1 MEFTQDWAQQKD
13 QQDSLHRFKDEFYFP
28 QHEGKPVIYLTGNS
42 LGLQPKQTQAYI
54 QEELDAW
61 KELGVDGHFEGKR
74 PWMEYHKFFAEKIAK
89 IVGADKK
96 EVVVMNNLTVNLHI
110 LFASF
115 YRPTATRHKII
126 MEGGAFPSDMYAV
139 ESQVKHHGF
148 NPSESIIE
156 VTPRAGENALR
167 DEDIIAAIEEHGAE
181 TALVFFSGVQYF
193 TGQVFDMES
202 ITKAAHKA
210 GAFAGFDLA
219 HAAGNIKLNLHDW
232 NADFAA
238 WCSYKY
244 LNSGPGGVSG
254 IFVHEKHGNNPKT
267 PRFAGWW
274 GYQES
279 TRFQMKKGFIPEPG
293 AAGWQLSNAPV
304 FSMIPHLASLDLF
317 DDAGMDNLVAKQKE
331 ITAYLEFVLAESAP
345 QLKVITPESRGS
357 QLSILTDKNG
367 KHLFDYLTKNGVI
380 TDWREPHLSDMEFGV
395 IRMAPVPMYTSFED
409 IYNLGM
415 ILSKYQAPA

>member
-1 MEFTQDWAQQKD
+1 MEFTQAWAQAKD
-13 QQDSLHRFKDEFYFP
+13 KADQLTHFKNEFYFP
-28 QHEGKPVIYLTGNS
+28 QHNGEPVIYLTGNS
-42 LGLQPKQTQAYI
+42 LGLQPKQTKAYI

-61 KELGVDGHFEGKR
+61 EKMGVDGHFEGKH
-74 PWMEYHKFFAEKIAK
+74 PWMEYHKFFADKISK
-89 IVGADKK
+89 IVGAKK
-96 EVVVMNNLTVNLHI
+96 EEVVVMNNLTVNLHL

-115 YRPTATRHKII
+115 YRPTAKRHKII

-148 NPSESIIE
+148 SPETSIVE
-156 VTPRAGENALR
+156 VTPRAGENYVN
-167 DEDIIAAIEEHGAE
+167 DDDILAAIAEHGEE

-193 TGQVFDMES
+193 TGQVFDMAS
-202 ITKAAHKA
+202 ITKAAHA
-210 GAFAGFDLA
+210 VGAFAGFDLA

-254 IFVHEKHGNNPKT
+254 IYVHERHGNNPET

-274 GYQES
+274 GYKEE

-304 FSMIPHLASLDLF
+304 FSMVPHLASLDLF
-317 DDAGMDNLVAKQKE
+317 EKAGMDNLIAKQKK
-331 ITAYLEFVLAESAP
+331 ITAYLEFLIGKAAP
-345 QLKVITPESRGS
+345 QLKVITPKNRGS
-357 QLSILTDKNG
+357 QLSILTDADG
-367 KHLFDYLTKNGVI
+367 KKLFDYLTANGVI
-380 TDWREPHLSDMEFGV
+380 TDWREPHLSETEFGV

-409 IYNLGM
+409 MWKLGE
-415 ILSKYQAPA
+415 ILRNF

>member
-61 KELGVDGHFEGKR
+61 KELGVDGHFEGNR

>member
-1 MEFTQDWAQQKD
+1 MEFTQAWAQAKD
-13 QQDSLHRFKDEFYFP
+13 KADQLTHFKNEFYFP
-28 QHEGKPVIYLTGNS
+28 QHNGEPVIYLTGNS
-42 LGLQPKQTQAYI
+42 LGLQPKQTKAYI

-61 KELGVDGHFEGKR
+61 EKLGVDGHFEGKR
-74 PWMEYHKFFAEKIAK
+74 PWMEYHKFFADKISK
-89 IVGADKK
+89 IVGAKK
-96 EVVVMNNLTVNLHI
+96 EEVVVMNNLTVNLHL

-115 YRPTATRHKII
+115 YRPTAKRHKII

-148 NPSESIIE
+148 SPETSIVE
-156 VTPRAGENALR
+156 VTPRAGENYVN
-167 DEDIIAAIEEHGAE
+167 DDDILAAIAEHGEE

-193 TGQVFDMES
+193 TGQVFDMAS
-202 ITKAAHKA
+202 ITKAAHA
-210 GAFAGFDLA
+210 VGAFAGFDLA

-254 IFVHEKHGNNPKT
+254 IYVHERHGNNPET

-274 GYQES
+274 GYKEE

-304 FSMIPHLASLDLF
+304 FSMVPHLASLDLF
-317 DDAGMDNLVAKQKE
+317 EKAGMDNLIAKQKK
-331 ITAYLEFVLAESAP
+331 ITAYLEFLIGKAAP
-345 QLKVITPESRGS
+345 QLKVITPKNRGS
-357 QLSILTDKNG
+357 QLSILTDADG
-367 KHLFDYLTKNGVI
+367 KKLFDYLTANGVI
-380 TDWREPHLSDMEFGV
+380 TDWREPHLSETEFGV

-409 IYNLGM
+409 MWKLGE
-415 ILSKYQAPA
+415 ILRNF

>member
-1 MEFTQDWAQQKD
+1 
-13 QQDSLHRFKDEFYFP
+13 
-28 QHEGKPVIYLTGNS
+28 
-42 LGLQPKQTQAYI
+42 
-54 QEELDAW
+54 
-61 KELGVDGHFEGKR
+61 
-74 PWMEYHKFFAEKIAK
+74 
-89 IVGADKK
+89 
-96 EVVVMNNLTVNLHI
+96 
-110 LFASF
+110 
-115 YRPTATRHKII
+115 
-126 MEGGAFPSDMYAV
+126 
-139 ESQVKHHGF
+139 
-148 NPSESIIE
+148 
-156 VTPRAGENALR
+156 
-167 DEDIIAAIEEHGAE
+167 
-181 TALVFFSGVQYF
+181 
-193 TGQVFDMES
+193 MES

>member
-156 VTPRAGENALR
+156 VTPRAAR
-167 DEDIIAAIEEHGAE
+167 
-181 TALVFFSGVQYF
+181 
-193 TGQVFDMES
+193 
-202 ITKAAHKA
+202 K
-210 GAFAGFDLA
+210 
-219 HAAGNIKLNLHDW
+219 
-232 NADFAA
+232 
-238 WCSYKY
+238 
-244 LNSGPGGVSG
+244 
-254 IFVHEKHGNNPKT
+254 
-267 PRFAGWW
+267 R
-274 GYQES
+274 
-279 TRFQMKKGFIPEPG
+279 
-293 AAGWQLSNAPV
+293 
-304 FSMIPHLASLDLF
+304 
-317 DDAGMDNLVAKQKE
+317 
-331 ITAYLEFVLAESAP
+331 
-345 QLKVITPESRGS
+345 
-357 QLSILTDKNG
+357 LT
-367 KHLFDYLTKNGVI
+367 
-380 TDWREPHLSDMEFGV
+380 
-395 IRMAPVPMYTSFED
+395 
-409 IYNLGM
+409 
-415 ILSKYQAPA
+415 

>member
-1 MEFTQDWAQQKD
+1 MKFTQAWAQQKD
-13 QQDSLHRFKDEFYFP
+13 QEDSLHRFKNEFYFP
-28 QHEGKPVIYLTGNS
+28 QHNGKPVIYMTGNS
-42 LGLQPKQTQAYI
+42 LGLQPKKTQAYI

-74 PWMEYHKFFAEKIAK
+74 PWMEYHKFFSEKIAK
-89 IVGADKK
+89 IVGANHK

-139 ESQVKHHGF
+139 ESQVKHHGY

-156 VTPRAGENALR
+156 VTPRQGENALR
-167 DEDIIAAIEEHGAE
+167 HEDIIATIKEHGDE

-193 TGQVFDMES
+193 TGQVFDMAS
-202 ITKAAHKA
+202 ITKAAHEV
-210 GAFAGFDLA
+210 GAIAGFDLA

-254 IFVHEKHGNNPKT
+254 IFVHEKHGNNPET

-317 DDAGMDNLVAKQKE
+317 DEAGMDNLVAKQRE
-331 ITAYLEFVLAESAP
+331 ITAYLEFVIAETAP
-345 QLKVITPESRGS
+345 QLKVITPKSRGS

-367 KHLFDYLTKNGVI
+367 KHLFDYLTQNGVI
-380 TDWREPHLSDMEFGV
+380 TDWREPHLSETEFGV
-395 IRMAPVPMYTSFED
+395 IRMAPVPIYTSYED
-409 IYNLGM
+409 MYNLGV

>member
-61 KELGVDGHFEGKR
+61 KELGVDGHFEGNR

-193 TGQVFDMES
+193 TGQVFDMKS

>member
-279 TRFQMKKGFIPEPG
+279 TRFQMKKG
-293 AAGWQLSNAPV
+293 
-304 FSMIPHLASLDLF
+304 LF
-317 DDAGMDNLVAKQKE
+317 LNQGRQDGN
-331 ITAYLEFVLAESAP
+331 
-345 QLKVITPESRGS
+345 
-357 QLSILTDKNG
+357 
-367 KHLFDYLTKNGVI
+367 
-380 TDWREPHLSDMEFGV
+380 
-395 IRMAPVPMYTSFED
+395 
-409 IYNLGM
+409 
-415 ILSKYQAPA
+415 

>member
-1 MEFTQDWAQQKD
+1 MEFSQEWAQAKD
-13 QQDSLHRFKDEFYFP
+13 ASDSLKAFKEAFYFP
-28 QHEGKPVIYLTGNS
+28 QHHGKPVVYLTGNS
-42 LGLQPKQTQAYI
+42 LGLQAKQTKTYI

-61 KELGVDGHFEGKR
+61 KNLGVDGHFEGKR
-74 PWMEYHKFFAEKIAK
+74 PWMHYHKFFSEKIAK
-89 IVGADKK
+89 IVGAKPQ
-96 EVVVMNNLTVNLHI
+96 EVVVMNNLTVNLHL

-115 YRPTATRHKII
+115 YRPTKERFKII

-148 NPSESIIE
+148 DPKTAIIE
-156 VTPRAGENALR
+156 VTPRAGENHLR
-167 DEDIIAAIEEHGAE
+167 DEDIIATIKEHGSE

-193 TGQVFDMES
+193 TGQVFDMEN
-202 ITKAAHKA
+202 IAKTAHEV

-219 HAAGNIKLNLHDW
+219 HAAGNIKLDLHDW

-254 IFVHEKHGNNPKT
+254 IFVHETHGNNPDT

-274 GYQES
+274 GYKEED
-279 TRFQMKKGFIPEPG
+279 RFQMKKGFVPEPG

-317 DDAGMDNLVAKQKE
+317 EKAGMDNLIAKQKE
-331 ITAYLEFVLAESAP
+331 ITAYLEFVLQETAP
-345 QLKVITPESRGS
+345 QLQIITPKNRGS
-357 QLSILTDKNG
+357 QLSILTNKNG
-367 KHLFDYLTKNGVI
+367 KKLFDYLTANGVI
-380 TDWREPHLSDMEFGV
+380 ADWREPHLSETEFGV
-395 IRMAPVPMYTSFED
+395 IRMAPVPIYTSFED
-409 IYNLGM
+409 IWRLGE
-415 ILSKYQAPA
+415 ILVNYK

>member
-304 FSMIPHLASLDLF
+304 FSMIPHLASLNLF

>member
-1 MEFTQDWAQQKD
+1 MEFTQAWAQAKD
-13 QQDSLHRFKDEFYFP
+13 KADQLAHFKSEFYFP
-28 QHEGKPVIYLTGNS
+28 QHNGESVIYLTGNS
-42 LGLQPKQTQAYI
+42 LGLQPKQTKSYI

-61 KELGVDGHFEGKR
+61 EKLGVDGHFEGKR
-74 PWMEYHKFFAEKIAK
+74 PWMEYHKFFADKISK
-89 IVGADKK
+89 IVGAKK
-96 EVVVMNNLTVNLHI
+96 EEVVVMNNLTVNLHL

-115 YRPTATRHKII
+115 YRPTAKRHKII
-126 MEGGAFPSDMYAV
+126 MEGGAFPSDMYTV

-148 NPSESIIE
+148 DPETSIVE
-156 VTPRAGENALR
+156 VTPRAGENFVN
-167 DEDIIAAIEEHGAE
+167 DDDILAAIEEHGEE

-202 ITKAAHKA
+202 ITKAAHAA

-254 IFVHEKHGNNPKT
+254 IYVHEKHGNNPET

-274 GYQES
+274 GYKEDI
-279 TRFQMKKGFIPEPG
+279 RFQMKKGFIPEPG

-304 FSMIPHLASLDLF
+304 FSMVPHLASLDLF
-317 DDAGMDNLVAKQKE
+317 EKAGMDNLIAKQKE
-331 ITAYLEFVLAESAP
+331 ITAYLEFVIGKSAP
-345 QLKVITPESRGS
+345 QLKVITPKNRGS
-357 QLSILTDKNG
+357 QLSILTDANG
-367 KHLFDYLTKNGVI
+367 KKLFDYLTANGVI
-380 TDWREPHLSDMEFGV
+380 TDWREPHLSETEFGV

-409 IYNLGM
+409 MWKLGE
-415 ILSKYQAPA
+415 ILRNF